1 MIDCFQ
7 SASNPVSASVEDSS
21 NKRIKTETDTCS
33 KFNDLEK
40 NEFYQGKRLKK
51 KKMHLQKRGMQL
63 FKQCFKYIKKQHPNL
78 LKEEVHDI
86 MNGIYDKK

>member
-40 NEFYQGKRLKK
+40 NEFYQGKRLNSTIF
-51 KKMHLQKRGMQL
+51 
-63 FKQCFKYIKKQHPNL
+63 FKEDPMS
-78 LKEEVHDI
+78 I
-86 MNGIYDKK
+86 MRLRLD